1 MEKKTRCKDGFP
13 LFEKLAPLL
22 PKECRKKVL
31 DTLNLLEN
39 VWRNDLCKAVITWLT
54 KGKLKQYKKSRV
66 MRRLFEKIVKT
77 LPSSLKGR
85 GLAADENSNR

>member
-1 MEKKTRCKDGFP
+1 MEKKTSKYKDGFP

-31 DTLNLLEN
+31 EILNLLEN

-77 LPSSLKGR
+77 V
-85 GLAADENSNR
+85 NS